1 MKPHM
6 TELTER
12 MRRWSSKDQKLREA
26 YLLERIKGHQR
37 ELAAV
42 RRAIRLRRK
51 EGVACGE

>member
-12 MRRWSSKDQKLREA
+12 MRHWSQKDQKLREA
-26 YLLERIKGHQR
+26 YLLGRIKDNQR

-42 RRAIRLRRK
+42 RRAIRLRKK
-51 EGVACGE
+51 EGVA